1 MSMSGEYNTPF
12 TLHIY
17 AADRVF
23 YDGECESV
31 SLPTTHG
38 QYCILAHHSNLIAA
52 IIPGKMTFRKADGQT
67 VAAAVSEGLVKV
79 ESGEVLVLVDSA
91 ELPEEIDANRA
102 RREAEEAKEEMLQ
115 KRSIVE
121 NTIARGNL
129 ARAINR
135 IRVKNSG
142 R

>member
-1 MSMSGEYNTPF
+1 MSEAFNTPF
-12 TLHIY
+12 TLHVF
-17 AADRVF
+17 ATDRVF
-23 YDGECESV
+23 YDGNCESV
-31 SLPTTHG
+31 NLPTTHG
-38 QYCILAHHSNLIAA
+38 QYCILANHSNLIAA
-52 IIPGKMTFRKADGQT
+52 IVPGKLTFRKPGGET
-67 VAAAVSEGLVKV
+67 VTAAVSEGLVKV
-79 ESGEVLVLVDSA
+79 EAGEVLVLVDSA

-129 ARAINR
+129 ARALNR